1 MRFVISIVNNEENDN
16 NILKQNEEINGI
28 MDKNRAQKSKNTI
41 SYIR

>member
-41 SYIR
+41 CYIR

>member
-1 MRFVISIVNNEENDN
+1 MRFVISIVNNEENDK
-16 NILKQNEEINGI
+16 NILKQNEKINGI